1 MEARR
6 RAVKP
11 LALALLLVSG
21 AAQPHDSWLAP
32 SRDPSATETRLEF
45 ATGNRYPVQDL
56 SPGSASLVRADCA
69 LAGGDRVALQAAER
83 SPKWLDLRAA
93 TGEARACWAETRD
106 FEQELKPELIP
117 VYLDEIR
124 ALRELRETWARMEA
138 RGLAWRETYR
148 KYARIELAASGPRAP
163 AALAMEIVPLGE
175 APIETGRTLEFQV
188 LRDGKPLA
196 GLPVE
201 LVSERSRIG
210 IWRQTDGEGKL
221 RHVLPFAGRWLLRAT
236 DLRVAAQDAD
246 RWESRF
252 VTLAIEAA
260 R

>member
-6 RAVKP
+6 GAVKHF
-11 LALALLLVSG
+11 ALALLLAGG
-21 AAQPHDSWLAP
+21 AAHAHDSWLAP
-32 SRDPSATETRLEF
+32 SRDASPAETRLEF
-45 ATGNRYPVQDL
+45 ATGTRYPVQDL
-56 SPGSASLVRADCA
+56 NPGATSLVRADCA
-69 LAGGDRVALQAAER
+69 VGSGARMALQASDR

-93 TGEARACWAETRD
+93 TREARACWVETRD
-106 FEQELKPELIP
+106 FELELQPQLIP

-124 ALRELRETWARMEA
+124 ASRELRDTWARMQA

-148 KYARIELAASGPRAP
+148 KYARIELAAGGPYPP

-175 APIETGRTLEFQV
+175 GSIETGRTLEFQV
-188 LRDGKPLA
+188 LRDGRPLA

-210 IWRQTDGEGKL
+210 IWRETDAEGKL

-236 DLRVAAQDAD
+236 DLRVSAQDAD

>member
-1 MEARR
+1 MKS
-6 RAVKP
+6 RA
-11 LALALLLVSG
+11 ALVLLLAGGV
-21 AAQPHDSWLAP
+21 AHAHDSWLAP
-32 SRDPSATETRLEF
+32 AREPSAAETRLEF
-45 ATGNRYPVQDL
+45 ATGTRYPVQDL
-56 SPGSASLVRADCA
+56 SPGAASLVRADCIA
-69 LAGGDRVALQAAER
+69 ANGERVPLQAAQR

-93 TGEARACWAETRD
+93 TREARACWVQTRD
-106 FEQELKPELIP
+106 FELELQPQLIA

-124 ALRELRETWARMEA
+124 ASRQLRDTWARMQA
-138 RGLAWRETYR
+138 RGLAWRESYR
-148 KYARIELAASGPRAP
+148 KYARIELAASGPRP
-163 AALAMEIVPLGE
+163 SAALPMEIVPLGE

-188 LRDGKPLA
+188 LRDGQPLA

-210 IWRQTDGEGKL
+210 IWRETDAEGKL

-236 DLRVAAQDAD
+236 DLRVSAQDAD